1 MNKKELKRLMKPIV
15 VECIKEALFEE
26 GILSGIISEVIK
38 GTGGVILEKEE
49 KRITKPTP
57 TLESKQ
63 EAMERMQQR
72 KASMNAQKKQLL
84 DSIGKDA
91 YNGVNLFEGTD
102 PLSRGGSTKE
112 TSVQVQGPLSSY
124 APDDAGVDIS
134 GLLNISGGSWK
145 KIK

>member
-38 GTGGVILEKEE
+38 GTSGAILEKED
-49 KRITKPTP
+49 KRIATPAP

-72 KASMNAQKKQLL
+72 KASVNAQKRQLL
-84 DSIGKDA
+84 ESIGKDA

-112 TSVQVQGPLSSY
+112 TSVQGPLSSY